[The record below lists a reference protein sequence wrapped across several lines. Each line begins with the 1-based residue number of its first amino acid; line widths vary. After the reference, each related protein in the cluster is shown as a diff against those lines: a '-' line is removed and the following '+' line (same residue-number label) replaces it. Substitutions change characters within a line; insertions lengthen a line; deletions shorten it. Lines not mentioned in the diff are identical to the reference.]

1 MNTEYL
7 KELKQGYLDENGVT
21 KLDFILKYSQQLAN
35 EFGTVTPKLSTK
47 QARSFFDAFNKIYL
61 SVIGKKVTLAEAKV
75 DLAMLSSKANDK
87 FNKGAIPKD
96 FKDFID
102 ANVAAVQTEKD
113 IKSFILHFE
122 SVCNYLKDTKAQQS
136 SGNSSYRNS
145 DNNTGNKFN
154 QSRNN
159 SKFYDNKRR

>member
-7 KELKQGYLDENGVT
+7 KELKHGYLDENNVT
-21 KLDFILKYSQQLAN
+21 KLDFILKYPQQLAK
-35 EFGTVTPKLSTK
+35 ELGEASPKLSTK

-61 SVIGKKVTLAEAKV
+61 SVIGKKATLAEAKV

-102 ANVAAVQTEKD
+102 NNVAAIQTDKD
-113 IKSFILHFE
+113 LKSFILHFE
-122 SVCNYLKDTKAQQS
+122 SLCNYLKDTKTQQNN
-136 SGNSSYRNS
+136 GKHDNRNS
-145 DNNTGNKFN
+145 GNNTGNN
-154 QSRNN
+154 NRSNNRN
-159 SKFYDNKRR
+159 YDNRRR

>member
-7 KELKQGYLDENGVT
+7 KELKHGYLDENNVT
-21 KLDFILKYSQQLAN
+21 KLDFILKYPQQLAK
-35 EFGTVTPKLSTK
+35 ELGEETPKLSTK

-61 SVIGKKVTLAEAKV
+61 SVIGKKATLAEAKV

-102 ANVAAVQTEKD
+102 NNVAAIQTDKD
-113 IKSFILHFE
+113 LKSFILHFE
-122 SVCNYLKDTKAQQS
+122 SLCNYLKDTKTQQNN
-136 SGNSSYRNS
+136 GKYDNRNS
-145 DNNTGNKFN
+145 GSNTGNN
-154 QSRNN
+154 NRSNNRN
-159 SKFYDNKRR
+159 YDNRRR

>member
-7 KELKQGYLDENGVT
+7 KELKHGYLDENNVT
-21 KLDFILKYSQQLAN
+21 KLDFILKYPQQLAK
-35 EFGTVTPKLSTK
+35 ELGEASPKLSTK

-61 SVIGKKVTLAEAKV
+61 SVIGKKATLAEAKV

-102 ANVAAVQTEKD
+102 NNVAAIQTDKD
-113 IKSFILHFE
+113 LKSFILHFE
-122 SVCNYLKDTKAQQS
+122 SLCNYLKDTKTQQNNGKS
-136 SGNSSYRNS
+136 DNRNS
-145 DNNTGNKFN
+145 GNNTGNN
-154 QSRNN
+154 NRSNNRN
-159 SKFYDNKRR
+159 YDNRRR